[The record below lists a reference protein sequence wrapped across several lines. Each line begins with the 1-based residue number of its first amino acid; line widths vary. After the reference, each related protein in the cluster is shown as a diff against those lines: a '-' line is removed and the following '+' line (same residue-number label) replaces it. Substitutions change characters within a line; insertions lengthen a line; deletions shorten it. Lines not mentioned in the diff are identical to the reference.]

1 MEAERRKPTLLAVL
15 AHPDDETFGIGGT
28 LALYARRGVEVYLL
42 CATRGEAGEMDE
54 RLLRGFASVAERR
67 EAELRC
73 AAQKLGLKQVYFL
86 NYRDSGMPGTADN
99 QHPQALAAQPLD
111 RVAADIAHYI
121 RLIHPHVVITFDP
134 IGGYGHPD
142 HIAIHKATVRAFDL
156 AGNPQFSNDLPPYKA
171 QKLYFQTIPRSFL
184 RAAVLLLRVLGKDPR
199 KFGANGDIDL
209 LWIIQHKFDIHAR
222 IDYRKVIKIRQEA
235 AFCHESQGGRQQGAG
250 IMAILRRL
258 FAADETFIQAYPP
271 PRPGQQERD
280 LFSGV
285 TLELPP
291 Q

>member
-1 MEAERRKPTLLAVL
+1 MEAKHRKLTLLAVL

-28 LALYARRGVEVYLL
+28 LALYARRGVNVYLI
-42 CATRGEAGEMDE
+42 CATRGEAGEMNE
-54 RLLRGFASVAERR
+54 QLLRGFSSIAERR

-73 AAQKLGLKQVYFL
+73 AAEKLGLTQVYFL
-86 NYRDSGMPGTADN
+86 NYRDSGMPGSADN
-99 QHPQALAAQPLD
+99 RHPQALAAQPLE

-121 RLIHPHVVITFDP
+121 RLLQPHVIITFDP

-142 HIAIHKATVRAFDL
+142 HMAIHKATVRAFDL
-156 AGNPQFSNDLPPYKA
+156 ASNSEFQDDYPPYKA

-184 RAAVLLLRVLGKDPR
+184 RAAVLLLRILGKDPR
-199 KFGANGDIDL
+199 KFGTNGDIDL
-209 LWIIQHKFDIHAR
+209 VWIARQKFEIHAR
-222 IDYRKVIKIRQEA
+222 INYRKVIEIRQEA

-258 FAADETFIQAYPP
+258 FAPDETFIQAFPP
-271 PRPGQQERD
+271 PHPARQDRD

-285 TLELPP
+285 QL
-291 Q
+291 

>member
-1 MEAERRKPTLLAVL
+1 MQANQRKPTLLAVL

-28 LALYARRGVEVYLL
+28 LALYARRGVDVYLV

-54 RLLRGFASVAERR
+54 RLLRGFSSIAERR

-73 AAQKLGLKQVYFL
+73 AAEKLGLKQVYFL
-86 NYRDSGMPGTADN
+86 NYRDSGMPGSADN
-99 QHPQALAAQPLD
+99 QHPLALAAQPCEK
-111 RVAADIAHYI
+111 VAADIAHYI
-121 RLIHPHVVITFDP
+121 RLLRPHVIITFDP

-142 HIAIHKATVRAFDL
+142 HITIHKATVRAFDL
-156 AGNPQFSNDLPPYKA
+156 AGDSRFENDLPPYKA

-184 RAAVLLLRVLGKDPR
+184 RSAILLLRLLGKDPR
-199 KFGANGDIDL
+199 KFGTNGDIDL
-209 LWIIQHKFDIHAR
+209 LWITSHKFDIHAY
-222 IDYRKVIKIRQEA
+222 IDYRKVVKIRQEA

-258 FAADETFIQAYPP
+258 FASKETFIQAYPP
-271 PRPGQQERD
+271 PHPGQRDRD

-285 TLELPP
+285 QL
-291 Q
+291 

>member
-1 MEAERRKPTLLAVL
+1 MEADQRKPTLLAVL

-28 LALYARRGVEVYLL
+28 LALYAQRGANVYLV
-42 CATRGEAGEMDE
+42 CATRGEAGEMDDC
-54 RLLRGFASVAERR
+54 LLRGFSSIAERR

-73 AAQKLGLKQVYFL
+73 AAEKLGLKQVYFL
-86 NYRDSGMPGTADN
+86 NYRDSGMLGSADN
-99 QHPQALAAQPLD
+99 QHPRALVAQPLEK
-111 RVAADIAHYI
+111 VAADIAHYI
-121 RLIHPHVVITFDP
+121 RLLRPHVIITFDP

-142 HIAIHKATVRAFDL
+142 HITIHKATVRAFEL
-156 AGNPQFSNDLPPYKA
+156 AGDSQFENDLPSHKA
-171 QKLYFQTIPRSFL
+171 QKLYFQTIPRRFL
-184 RAAVLLLRVLGKDPR
+184 RAAILLLRLLGKDPR

-209 LWIIQHKFDIHAR
+209 LWIADHKFEIHTR
-222 IDYRKVIKIRQEA
+222 IDYRKVIKIRKEA

-271 PRPGQQERD
+271 PYPGQQDRD

-285 TLELPP
+285 QL
-291 Q
+291 